1 MVSYD
6 LNLRPSIWAAAGGLD
21 RAIEINR
28 ELAASVDVMID
39 FLSLVRPPDFRTAA
53 AVTVEE
59 VRDLALQADIA
70 ERLGTT
76 QSAISR
82 AEQRGDMLYSTLL
95 AYLRAAG
102 AQDAT
107 LTVTIGGRRVE
118 VSLDEAANA

>member
-1 MVSYD
+1 MTIDPYTPYNDMIEEIINETPERASAVGD
-6 LNLRPSIWAAAGGLD
+6 LVAEIEDDRRAYTMNLATIRKAG
-21 RAIEINR
+21 
-28 ELAASVDVMID
+28 
-39 FLSLVRPPDFRTAA
+39 SLT
-53 AVTVEE
+53 
-59 VRDLALQADIA
+59 QADIA